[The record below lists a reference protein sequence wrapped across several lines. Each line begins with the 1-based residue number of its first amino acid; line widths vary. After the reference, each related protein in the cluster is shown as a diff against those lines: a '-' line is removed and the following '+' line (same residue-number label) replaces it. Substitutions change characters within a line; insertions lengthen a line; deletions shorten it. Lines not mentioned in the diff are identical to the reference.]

1 MADYLDTTDFG
12 KAINFGQPTIGIDPA
27 YTQDYSGLMKGFAE
41 AMSGASKQI
50 LESRAIQAEERKA
63 AEQERKKFSESQYLD
78 FENLT
83 NPNVKTD
90 IRGQEPEFDEKGNQK
105 MGSDGKPVFKQ
116 VFLTTDQALLRYNS
130 RVDEMMKEAPRANF
144 MVYDDNGNV
153 IGAAETK
160 EQARGILGDREGNI
174 ERGDGSLYISDEKKQ
189 LLAQE
194 KFRVLAADKKI
205 TQDVN
210 LKDARS
216 KATEQA
222 LTAVRNM
229 NVDGNASMAQSMQ
242 EFTNYVKE
250 QANQNIT
257 DYGQDDFTPEVVV
270 EIQRKQNDIAA
281 KKAAIDANEQYA
293 KKLVASTTGQ
303 GAENINKDETLK
315 IAKSI
320 AEENTKDPLALQA
333 KIASGEFQPVER
345 YDSGDVFEA
354 IASQYK
360 STKRTSTKETP
371 LSEEDI
377 IKTINRGIKEKD
389 PVYVGFFG
397 SEPNED
403 QIKETAKDYIKA
415 NTQNFPATRV
425 GTTTKKEEKAPKT
438 IQSEMVLGDNDTY
451 SLAYGDDSTP
461 LTVKNA
467 DGTPVQVSISTIDF
481 DASGNVVVN
490 VKTQDGSFMTIPYDQ
505 NKAQIMSSVKKRYG
519 VDSLADLKRE
529 FEKKKIED
537 EKTAQELLKVQQ

>member
-50 LESRAIQAEERKA
+50 LENRAIQAEERKV
-63 AEQERKKFSESQYLD
+63 AEQERKKFSESQYLG

-90 IRGQEPEFDEKGNQK
+90 IIGQEPELDQNGNQK
-105 MGSDGKPVFKQ
+105 KDGQGKPVFKQ
-116 VFLTTDQALLRYNS
+116 VFLTTDQALLKYNS

-174 ERGDGSLYISDEKKQ
+174 ERGDGSLYISDKTKQ

-229 NVDGNASMAQSMQ
+229 NVDGNAVMAQSMK
-242 EFTNYVKE
+242 EFTDYIKI
-250 QANQNIT
+250 QAQQDIT
-257 DYGQDDFTPEVVV
+257 DYGQDGFTPDVAV
-270 EIQRKQNDIAA
+270 EIQRRQNDIAA

-293 KKLVASTTGQ
+293 QKLVASTMGQ
-303 GAENINKDETLK
+303 GAENINKDETLR
-315 IAKSI
+315 IAKEI
-320 AEENTKDPLALQA
+320 AKENTKDPLALQA
-333 KIASGEFQPVER
+333 KIANGEFQPVER
-345 YDSGDVFEA
+345 YDSGDVFKA
-354 IASQYK
+354 IAGQYK
-360 STKRTSTKETP
+360 STKKTSTKDVP
-371 LSEEDI
+371 LSEDEI
-377 IKTINRGIKEKD
+377 IKTIDKGIKEKD
-389 PVYVGFFG
+389 PVYVGYFG
-397 SEPNED
+397 STPSQD
-403 QIKETAKDYIKA
+403 QIKATAKDYINA
-415 NTQNFPATRV
+415 NTQIFPSSR
-425 GTTTKKEEKAPKT
+425 TTTKKEKEAPKT
-438 IQSEMVLGDNDTY
+438 IQSEMIAGEGGAYT
-451 SLAYGDDSTP
+451 LAYGNDSEL
-461 LTVKNA
+461 LTVKNT
-467 DGTPVQVSISTIDF
+467 DGTPVQVSISTLDF
-481 DASGNVVVN
+481 DKDGNVVVN
-490 VKTQDGSFMTIPYDQ
+490 AKSQDGAFMTIPYDQ
-505 NKAQIMSSVKKRYG
+505 NKGQIMASVRKRFG
-519 VDSLADLKRE
+519 VESLSDLKRE
-529 FEKKKIED
+529 FERKKAED
-537 EKTAQELLKVQQ
+537 EKTAQEIFNASE

>member
-50 LESRAIQAEERKA
+50 LENRAIQAEERKA

-105 MGSDGKPVFKQ
+105 RDGQGNPVFKQ

-160 EQARGILGDREGNI
+160 EQARGILGDRDGNI

-229 NVDGNASMAQSMQ
+229 NVDGNESMAQSMQ

-293 KKLVASTTGQ
+293 KKLLASTTGQ
-303 GAENINKDETLK
+303 GAENINKDETLFL
-315 IAKSI
+315 AKSI

-333 KIASGEFQPVER
+333 KIANGEFRPVER

-354 IASQYK
+354 IASQYRSIK
-360 STKRTSTKETP
+360 KTSTKEIP
-371 LSEEDI
+371 LSEGDI
-377 IKTINRGIKEKD
+377 IKTINKGIKEKD

-397 SEPNED
+397 SSPSED
-403 QIKETAKDYIKA
+403 QIKETAKDYISA
-415 NTQNFPATRV
+415 NTQTFPATRV

-438 IQSEMVLGDNDTY
+438 IQSEMVSGGDGTY
-451 SLAYGDDSTP
+451 SLAYGNDSEL
-461 LTVKNA
+461 LTVINN
-467 DGTPVQVSISTIDF
+467 DGNKIQASISTVDF
-481 DASGNVVVN
+481 DANGNVVVN
-490 VKTQDGSFMTIPYDQ
+490 ATLPGGEFITIPYDR
-505 NKAQIMSSVKKRYG
+505 NKSQIRSSVKQKFG
-519 VDSLADLKRE
+519 VDSLADLKTE
-529 FEKKKIED
+529 FERKKAED
-537 EKTAQELLKVQQ
+537 DKTAQELLNVKQ

>member
-50 LESRAIQAEERKA
+50 LENRAIQAEERKV

-90 IRGQEPEFDEKGNQK
+90 IVSQEPELDENGNQK
-105 MGSDGKPVFKQ
+105 KDGQGKPVFKD

-174 ERGDGSLYISDEKKQ
+174 ERGDGSLYISDKTKQ

-281 KKAAIDANEQYA
+281 KKAAIDANEQHA
-293 KKLVASTTGQ
+293 QKLVASTMGQ

-315 IAKSI
+315 LAKSI
-320 AEENTKDPLALQA
+320 ADENRQNPLALQA
-333 KIASGEFQPVER
+333 RIANGEFRPVER

-360 STKRTSTKETP
+360 SIRKTSTTEAP

-377 IKTINRGIKEKD
+377 IKTINKGIKEKD

-397 SEPNED
+397 SSPNED

-438 IQSEMVLGDNDTY
+438 IQSEMVLDGSGAY
-451 SLAYGDDSTP
+451 SLAYGDDSAL

-467 DGTPVQVSISTIDF
+467 DGTPVQVSISTIDL
-481 DASGNVVVN
+481 DASGNVVVHAMT
-490 VKTQDGSFMTIPYDQ
+490 KDGQPITIPYDQ
-505 NKAQIMSSVKKRYG
+505 NKGQINSSVKQKFG
-519 VDSLADLKRE
+519 VDSLVDLKRE
-529 FEKKKIED
+529 FERKKAED
-537 EKTAQELLKVQQ
+537 DKTAQELYNAKQ